1 MKSSD
6 ISSYVLTLSPE
17 ASALGGDPPLVFFP
31 RGTKFRLTHRR
42 LAEGGQPTDLAIF
55 YMRCCA

>member
-55 YMRCCA
+55 YM